1 MCRPEGGKDKQVC
14 RPEGGEDKQVC
25 RPEGGEDERES
36 WDSKLT
42 FLLAMLLA
50 LEMSGF
56 SSTYPRIIW
65 VVVILVL
72 FIVVTGFVERLV
84 QFTTG
89 SVSHAL
95 Q

>member
-1 MCRPEGGKDKQVC
+1 VCRPEGGKDKQVC

-50 LEMSGF
+50 LEISGF

-65 VVVILVL
+65 VVVILSL

-84 QFTTG
+84 QFTIC
-89 SVSHAL
+89 SVSHA
-95 Q
+95 